1 MLSRHIQDMSSRCVQ
16 DMSSTTFRFPRRLE
30 EVLKTSRNMSWKME
44 NCYAE
49 DVFKTS
55 WRQAKCLPGISI
67 TNKSKSVSNESIS
80 HKSTSHE
87 CKANPRCIN

>member
-1 MLSRHIQDMSSRCVQ
+1 M
-16 DMSSTTFRFPRRLE
+16 
-30 EVLKTSRNMSWKME
+30 K

-55 WRQAKCLPGISI
+55 WRQVKSLPGISV

-80 HKSTSHE
+80 HKSTSDE
-87 CKANPRCIN
+87 CEANPRCIN